1 MNIYG
6 KLCER
11 FNWNPAMEVVML
23 NNDRIRLMTKLAHY
37 EGKEGKEDIRLSKYY
52 KTDYVRYEIIKSII
66 CATIGYA
73 LILVLIVLY
82 NSEYL
87 LGKAV
92 TLDYKGIGTQVLG
105 IYIMIIVVYGLS
117 TAVMA
122 SIKYD
127 KSRKKLGK
135 YYKLLK
141 RLNKLYN
148 EETPEA

>member
-1 MNIYG
+1 
-6 KLCER
+6 
-11 FNWNPAMEVVML
+11 ML
-23 NNDRIRLMTKLAHY
+23 NNDRIRLMTKLALY

-52 KTDYVRYEIIKSII
+52 KMDYVRYEIIKSII

-82 NSEYL
+82 KSEYL
-87 LGKAV
+87 IGKAV
-92 TLDYKGIGTQVLG
+92 TLDYKGINTYVLV
-105 IYIMIIVVYGLS
+105 IYIMIIAVYGLS
-117 TAVMA
+117 TAVIA
-122 SIKYD
+122 SMKYN

-141 RLNKLYN
+141 HLNKLYN